1 MNTELFIPKTAEE
14 MKKIEDLLLM
24 HCGTQIRDFWRLGM
38 LLGCRTNELLQVK
51 FSDLN
56 DDTLQIQFSKTR
68 QNSISNIHLTPEAKE
83 IILSIKKQYPQD
95 RFVFQSRKSR
105 NIKNK
110 EPKPI
115 SRQAVYEAF
124 KKVGDDLSVKFT
136 PHSMRHAAALQ
147 LFTDFNSSN
156 GTSNF
161 IGSSKFATEALT
173 SYYKNSKDKK

>member
-14 MKKIEDLLLM
+14 MKKVEDLLLI
-24 HCGTQIRDFWRLGM
+24 HSGAQIRDFWRLGVF
-38 LLGCRTNELLQVK
+38 LGCRINELLQVK
-51 FSDLN
+51 FSDFN
-56 DDTLQIQFSKTR
+56 GDTLQIQFSKTR

-95 RFVFQSRKSR
+95 KFVFQSRKSR

-124 KKVGDDLSVKFT
+124 KKVGDNLSVKLT

-147 LFTDFNSSN
+147 LFAKNNSSS
-156 GTSNF
+156 GISNF
-161 IGSSKFATEALT
+161 IGSSKFTTEALI
-173 SYYKNSKDKK
+173 SYYINSKV